1 MASKELDQAIAVQQ
15 GMLQELAAIQTPGE
29 QRAAYSKIM
38 RRYQQPAADV
48 IIEAVT
54 VNGVPC
60 ERMTPPNAVGNRT
73 LLYVHG
79 GGYVIGSPAEYRDMV
94 PRIARAAQALALA
107 VDYRLAPE
115 YPHPAAVDDAVKAYR
130 GLLDQGVRPEEIVV
144 AGDSAGGGLTIA
156 TIVAARDAGLP
167 VPAAGV
173 CISPWVD
180 LEGIGE
186 SMTANDGRDPLVKK
200 DLVFGMAQAYL
211 GDQDPRTPL
220 AAPIYADLHGLPP
233 LLIQV
238 GTSETLLDDARRLA
252 ERAKAAGVDV
262 TLEEWPDMIHV
273 WHMFGTFLPEAR
285 QASERIGEF
294 IRERTGQAAGVA

>member
-94 PRIARAAQALALA
+94 PRIARAA
-107 VDYRLAPE
+107 
-115 YPHPAAVDDAVKAYR
+115 HPA
-130 GLLDQGVRPEEIVV
+130 P
-144 AGDSAGGGLTIA
+144 
-156 TIVAARDAGLP
+156 
-167 VPAAGV
+167 
-173 CISPWVD
+173 
-180 LEGIGE
+180 
-186 SMTANDGRDPLVKK
+186 
-200 DLVFGMAQAYL
+200 
-211 GDQDPRTPL
+211 
-220 AAPIYADLHGLPP
+220 
-233 LLIQV
+233 
-238 GTSETLLDDARRLA
+238 
-252 ERAKAAGVDV
+252 
-262 TLEEWPDMIHV
+262 
-273 WHMFGTFLPEAR
+273 
-285 QASERIGEF
+285 
-294 IRERTGQAAGVA
+294 